1 MNADEDPR
9 LSAAI
14 KRHATYHRAPDLL
27 RERLSRSLRAEA
39 KPPRTRRLLVTALA
53 ASVALSVGLSALLLQ
68 RSQRD
73 PLEAQILAS
82 HVRSLQVDHLTDV
95 ASSDQ
100 HTVKPWFAGKIDFS
114 PPVRDLREQG
124 FPLEGGRLDY
134 LDGRTV
140 AALVYRRHQH
150 VINVFVWP
158 EATATAEHSA
168 SRDGYNAL
176 HWSEGGFAFWAVS
189 DLNAAELREFTKLLR
204 SDRPAAVSAVSSS
217 NDDPG

>member
-1 MNADEDPR
+1 MSGVEDPR

-14 KRHATYHRAPDLL
+14 KKHATYHQAPDLL
-27 RERLSRSLRAEA
+27 RKRVERSVRTAGKSPGRLSGWRPLMGA
-39 KPPRTRRLLVTALA
+39 VA
-53 ASVALSVGLSALLLQ
+53 ASVVLSLTLSTLIVHHVQ
-68 RSQRD
+68 GD
-73 PLEAQILAS
+73 KLEAHILAS

-140 AALVYRRHQH
+140 AALVYKRHQH

-158 EATATAEHSA
+158 DSASAAEHLG
-168 SRDGYNAL
+168 SRDGFNVL
-176 HWSEGGFAFWAVS
+176 HWSDDGFAYWAVS
-189 DLNAAELREFTKLLR
+189 DLNATELREFAQLLKA
-204 SDRPAAVSAVSSS
+204 PAS
-217 NDDPG
+217 